1 MNEFV
6 ITENQIKP
14 FEDAVQQE
22 MTKTLK
28 HFEHELLSIRTG
40 RAHPSMVEDI
50 KVLCYDGTTEMTLKG
65 LASISTPEPRSII
78 IQPWDQSTIFDI
90 ERALKNSDLGVTPQQ
105 DGPVIR
111 IVLPDMSS
119 SRREELIKLLHKKL
133 EDARVSIRNIR
144 KNFNNLIRDTEKAK
158 SISEDFAKRLNDL
171 LQKMTDKFI
180 KQVEELSSK
189 KEAGLKS

>member
-14 FEDAVQQE
+14 FEDTVQQE

-40 RAHPSMVEDI
+40 RAHPSMVEDL

-90 ERALKNSDLGVTPQQ
+90 ERALKNSDLGVMPQQ

-119 SRREELIKLLHKKL
+119 ARRDELIKLLHKKL

-189 KEAGLKS
+189 KEVGLKS

>member
-189 KEAGLKS
+189 KEVGLKS